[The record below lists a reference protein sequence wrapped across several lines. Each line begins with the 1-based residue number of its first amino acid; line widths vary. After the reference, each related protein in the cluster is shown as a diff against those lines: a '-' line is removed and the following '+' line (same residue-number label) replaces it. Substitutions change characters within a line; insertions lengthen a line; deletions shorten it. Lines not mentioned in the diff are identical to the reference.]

1 MFRVETLVKRF
12 GEIRAVDG
20 VSFEVEKGELYGLL
34 GPNGAGKTTTMSM
47 MSGLLAP
54 DEGRILFDGID
65 LAAEPIR
72 VKAQL
77 GIVPQ
82 EPAIYETLSAR
93 ENLRFWGALYGLS
106 GGELDRAVGRVLE
119 ITGLGA
125 RAKEPVKNFSGGMK
139 RRLNLGI
146 GLVHSPRAVLM
157 DEPTVGIDPQ
167 ARLNIL
173 EVVRNVA
180 ASGTTIV
187 YTTHYLE
194 EAETL
199 CRRIGILDHGRLLAE
214 GTVDELKRR
223 LGSRE
228 TVTVRGAFD
237 APSARARLA
246 AVPGASVVSA
256 EDGKIVLSVD
266 GGGHA
271 AVAVLQYV
279 LGGGIAVEAVS
290 VEPPSLNRVFLD
302 LTGRELRD

>member
-1 MFRVETLVKRF
+1 MFRVENLVKRF

-20 VSFEVEKGELYGLL
+20 VSFEVEKGELYGLS
-34 GPNGAGKTTTMSM
+34 GA
-47 MSGLLAP
+47 
-54 DEGRILFDGID
+54 D
-65 LAAEPIR
+65 
-72 VKAQL
+72 
-77 GIVPQ
+77 
-82 EPAIYETLSAR
+82 
-93 ENLRFWGALYGLS
+93 
-106 GGELDRAVGRVLE
+106 LDRAVDGVLE
-119 ITGLGA
+119 VPGLST

-167 ARLNIL
+167 ARLNIH
-173 EVVRNVA
+173 EVVKNVA

-199 CRRIGILDHGRLLAE
+199 CRRIGILDHGKLLAE
-214 GTVDELKRR
+214 GTVEELKRR

-237 APSARARLA
+237 AASARGRLA
-246 AVPGASVVSA
+246 AVAGASVVSA

-266 GGGHA
+266 GGGRA
-271 AVAVLQYV
+271 AVAVLQDV
-279 LGGGIAVEAVS
+279 LGGGISVEAVS

-302 LTGRELRD
+302 LTGRVLRD